1 MPSARSTLSISD
13 DSRGDESNSGVH
25 RISVDRDQ
33 GHDRVVATG
42 ELSVQIYLKRHFIV
56 QCNDA
61 RKHDTTLVINYDV
74 PALRRRPLQDIAR
87 DRLDRRPLDA
97 VGPGKFDDRLDITG
111 QSDPTFYLLNAGDIT
126 SPRYRVG
133 IV

>member
-42 ELSVQIYLKRHFIV
+42 GLSVQTYLKCHFIV
-56 QCNDA
+56 QSNDA
-61 RKHDTTLVINYDV
+61 RNHDTTLVTNYNE
-74 PALRRRPLQDIAR
+74 PPPRPPPLQKTRR
-87 DRLDRRPLDA
+87 DEWIRPPRDPQ
-97 VGPGKFDDRLDITG
+97 GPG
-111 QSDPTFYLLNAGDIT
+111 
-126 SPRYRVG
+126 
-133 IV
+133 